1 MLYRITTAQEG
12 FFYGQNMKTNTKRAE
27 EKKEKIKKLVAE
39 LGEDPV
45 IYENS
50 KDWARDVKIEISTIK
65 ETIAD
70 LNRDLNDLEIMLKW
84 IDIFKE

>member
-1 MLYRITTAQEG
+1 
-12 FFYGQNMKTNTKRAE
+12 MKTNTKRAE

>member
-1 MLYRITTAQEG
+1 
-12 FFYGQNMKTNTKRAE
+12 MKTNTKKAA
-27 EKKEKIKKLVAE
+27 EKKEKIKKLIAE

-45 IYENS
+45 IYKNS

>member
-1 MLYRITTAQEG
+1 
-12 FFYGQNMKTNTKRAE
+12 MKTNAKKAT
-27 EKKEKIKKLVAE
+27 EKKEKIKKLIAE

-70 LNRDLNDLEIMLKW
+70 LNRDLNDLEIILKW